1 MAEEDSTTATSAGY
15 ENSIW
20 DGTLPAPTG
29 NIAKEFEKI
38 DIVDQKELALSVF
51 TFLSDET
58 SNLTQLNAENRLYTV
73 LVNLPSSSDVR
84 VLYGLGYGA
93 SGIGITSPIEDKI
106 LTLSGEGDATIGLPP
121 TLALPNTIRTMVT
134 LKSPTDEDLQAALQT
149 PTTSWNRF
157 RVININDDKTTEIM
171 QIAPI
176 PSFLV
181 YDGFNKDLSADE
193 VYERLLSLDEQNNPM
208 VTHCRNFLR
217 SCTVARNIP
226 DPKPYCPSTAFITS
240 PTIEARNWAKTK
252 FALIAPTLAT
262 QPHPEVA
269 STPAAQADLAAIISR
284 LAPATIAA
292 PGTITE
298 DNKPEEK
305 LGMSPTELKS
315 TLSMCGL
322 REGEESLL
330 PEWFE
335 KINEKGQNDNT

>member
-1 MAEEDSTTATSAGY
+1 MADKDSDSATAAGY

-29 NIAKEFEKI
+29 NVAKEFEKI
-38 DIVDQKELALSVF
+38 NIGDQKDLALSVF
-51 TFLSDET
+51 MFLSNET

-73 LVNLPSSSDVR
+73 LVNLPSSNEVR

-106 LTLSGEGDATIGLPP
+106 LTLSGEGDSTIGIPP

-134 LKSPTDEDLQAALQT
+134 LKSPTDEDLQAALKT

-157 RVININDDKTTEIM
+157 RVININDDKTTQIM

-176 PSFLV
+176 PSFVV

-193 VYERLLSLDEQNNPM
+193 VYERLLSLDEQDNPM
-208 VTHCRNFLR
+208 ITHCRNFLR

-226 DPKPYCPSTAFITS
+226 DPKPYCPSIAFITS

-252 FALIAPTLAT
+252 FALIAPALST
-262 QPHPEVA
+262 QKHTEV
-269 STPAAQADLAAIISR
+269 IR
-284 LAPATIAA
+284 
-292 PGTITE
+292 
-298 DNKPEEK
+298 
-305 LGMSPTELKS
+305 
-315 TLSMCGL
+315 
-322 REGEESLL
+322 
-330 PEWFE
+330 
-335 KINEKGQNDNT
+335 